1 VPLFQIGGMPE
12 IAAAIS
18 NGAIAAAPMSYP
30 MAYVAQQ
37 AGAKLLANMAKE
49 EIAFVYVGIT
59 TSGGF
64 LRQRRAQ
71 AKAFVRGYARGV
83 FHARRSGRFQE
94 NYLPLYK
101 DHGSRNASGHASVC
115 VRLR

>member
-1 VPLFQIGGMPE
+1 VPLVQIGGMPE

-30 MAYVAQQ
+30 MACVAQKT
-37 AGAKLLANMAKE
+37 GAKLLANMAKE

-71 AKAFVRGYARGV
+71 AKAFVRGYARVVYFLLADPEG
-83 FHARRSGRFQE
+83 F
-94 NYLPLYK
+94 K
-101 DHGSRNASGHASVC
+101 KIISRYTKITDPGM
-115 VRLR
+115 LRGTLQYA